1 MQDSAKQTAT
11 LPMESDGSHTDP
23 RQWFEE
29 VARCHYD
36 DLYRF
41 CRTLV
46 FTDEDAMDL
55 TQNAFL
61 KFARNAEKLHERQR
75 VKSWLFRVAYREFVD
90 GYRHRKKFP
99 KLSLDA
105 KFPPEIGE
113 AGSRGGER
121 LDAEAA
127 LEALES
133 LPEHYRAPAALFFLQ
148 DLSYREIAA
157 TLEVPIGT
165 VMSRLRRAKD
175 ALRKIL
181 ENGTKEK
188 DAVSGMS

>member
-1 MQDSAKQTAT
+1 MQNSTNQTAT
-11 LPMESDGSHTDP
+11 LPPETDERETDP
-23 RQWFEE
+23 SRWFEE

-36 DLYRF
+36 DLFRF
-41 CRTLV
+41 CRSLV

-61 KFARNAEKLHERQR
+61 KFARKAEGLHERQR

-90 GYRHRKKFP
+90 GYRHRKRFP

-105 KFPPEIGE
+105 ATPPVPGTVS
-113 AGSRGGER
+113 SRRGER

-127 LEALES
+127 LEALSS
-133 LPEHYRAPAALFFLQ
+133 LPEHYRAPAALFFLE

-181 ENGTKEK
+181 ENGTKEG
-188 DAVSGMS
+188 DCASGMP